1 MNDIDEEIKK
11 ALSKEDQKA
20 LDEIGNEAGL
30 FEVIGLSF
38 SGRQAW
44 LTYYM
49 YGFGFATFSA
59 GVWMSTKFFASTDIK
74 TSLEWMLG
82 IIVCLF
88 GLAIVKVLSW
98 QQMQKLEI
106 LREIKRLEMRI
117 MLVTSQPESHV

>member
-1 MNDIDEEIKK
+1 MNNIDEEIKK
-11 ALSKEDQKA
+11 ALSKEDQEA
-20 LDEIGNEAGL
+20 LDKIGVEAGL

-49 YGFGFATFSA
+49 WSFGFATFTA
-59 GVWMSTKFFASTDIK
+59 GVWMSTKFFASTDIE
-74 TSLEWMLG
+74 TRLEWMLG

-88 GLAIVKVLSW
+88 GLAIVKILSW

-117 MLVTSQPESHV
+117 MLVSGQPESHI

>member
-11 ALSKEDQKA
+11 ALSKEDQRA
-20 LDEIGNEAGL
+20 LEEIGKEAGL

-49 YGFGFATFSA
+49 YAFGFATFIA
-59 GVWMSTKFFASTDIK
+59 GAWMSTKFFASTDIK

-82 IIVCLF
+82 IILCLF
-88 GLAIVKVLSW
+88 GLAIVKVISW

-106 LREIKRLEMRI
+106 LREVKRLEMRI
-117 MLVTSQPESHV
+117 MLVAGQSEHQT